1 MKSRKTVRCK
11 TVHILNNCE
20 TLGDTV
26 LKKYFYKEFFMKKW
40 KKTAVFS
47 ALAVLVCAAVQA
59 VSPDE
64 LLLQAVKDQNRDVLK
79 EAIKQNANVNYMD
92 SDDKTVLMYAC
103 ERQWYEGVK
112 VLLEEGANASFKNGY
127 DQTALMFAAKDCDNE
142 TILKMLI
149 KRNANINDYDKRGK
163 TVLMYAIENKSSVAV
178 DYLLRN
184 GVNTNTTDVDGY
196 DAFMWAVK
204 NRNHDAA
211 QRIFSS
217 SSSIN
222 WNQCDMSGSNAFMLA
237 CENGDLF
244 LVRMMLTGNNA
255 FDLEWKSRNS
265 GQPILI
271 WLIDKRK
278 SNEIIKYIMGFCNP
292 KESILYMAD
301 DFGNDVEYYANM
313 TNNDFVLDKLD
324 EIKRNVKAAKQATEA
339 KRAERAKERN
349 R

>member
-1 MKSRKTVRCK
+1 
-11 TVHILNNCE
+11 
-20 TLGDTV
+20 
-26 LKKYFYKEFFMKKW
+26 MKKL
-40 KKTAVFS
+40 KKTAIF
-47 ALAVLVCAAVQA
+47 AAFAVLVCATVQA
-59 VSPDE
+59 LSPEE
-64 LLLQAVKDQNRDVLK
+64 LLLQAVREQNPNVLK
-79 EAIKQNANVNYMD
+79 EAMKQNANLNYMD
-92 SDDKTVLMYAC
+92 SEDKTVLMYAC
-103 ERQWYEGVK
+103 EGQWYEGVK
-112 VLLEEGANASFKNGY
+112 LLLEGGANASFKNNY
-127 DQTALMFAAKDCDNE
+127 DQTALMFAVKDCDNE
-142 TILKMLI
+142 TILKMLV
-149 KRNANINDYDKRGK
+149 KRNANINDYDKREK
-163 TVLMYAIENKSSVAV
+163 TVLMYAVENKSPVPLS
-178 DYLLRN
+178 YLLKN
-184 GVNTNTTDVDGY
+184 GANINKTDIDGY

-204 NRNHDAA
+204 NKNHDAA

-324 EIKRNVKAAKQATEA
+324 EIKKNMKAAKQATETKRA
-339 KRAERAKERN
+339 KRAEERN